1 MGTGEFRSQNSEV
14 RIQNSQ
20 AAARSSGL
28 ARAYRRGAEKIKAL
42 KGIDL
47 DIKPG
52 EFVGVAGHSGAGKT
66 TLLNLIGLMDRATDG
81 SLSVLGHDTTRR
93 GGGFDAL
100 RRKNI
105 GFVFQE
111 FYLMPT
117 LTALE
122 NVLLP
127 SMWGHQSADA
137 SQNAECKGQNADLKS
152 AGRNPHAAF
161 PDTPASYRV
170 PTRERAAEL
179 LNLVGLGHR
188 MTHRPTELSGGEMQR
203 VAVARALINRPRL
216 LLADEPTGNLDTAT
230 RDGIFNL
237 LLALNRDS
245 GLTVIVATHDL
256 SLESRFA
263 RVIRLEDGVVV
274 NDE

>member
-1 MGTGEFRSQNSEV
+1 MDPAEFRVQNSET
-14 RIQNSQ
+14 RMQNGGP
-20 AAARSSGL
+20 AVEARGL
-28 ARAYRRGAEKIKAL
+28 TRVYRRGAETIRAL

-47 DIKPG
+47 DIQCG
-52 EFVGVAGHSGAGKT
+52 EFVGVVGHSGAGKT
-66 TLLNLIGLMDRATDG
+66 TLLNLIGLMDRTTEG
-81 SLSVLGHDTTRR
+81 SLSVLGHDTARR
-93 GGGFDAL
+93 GTRFDAL

-127 SMWGHQSADA
+127 SMWGKTGNDERRTM
-137 SQNAECKGQNADLKS
+137 NEERPKGIRGRAE
-152 AGRNPHAAF
+152 
-161 PDTPASYRV
+161 
-170 PTRERAAEL
+170 EL
-179 LNLVGLGHR
+179 LDRVGLGRR
-188 MTHRPTELSGGEMQR
+188 MTHKPSELSGGEMQR
-203 VAVARALINRPRL
+203 VAVARALVNSPRL
-216 LLADEPTGNLDTAT
+216 LLADEPTGNLDTVT
-230 RDGIFNL
+230 RDCILNL

-256 SLESRFA
+256 SLESRFT
-263 RVIRLEDGVVV
+263 RVIRLEDGAIV

>member
-1 MGTGEFRSQNSEV
+1 MNSDVKIAVEAKGLV
-14 RIQNSQ
+14 RE
-20 AAARSSGL
+20 
-28 ARAYRRGAEKIKAL
+28 YRRGAERIRAL

-47 DIKPG
+47 AIAAG
-52 EFVGVAGHSGAGKT
+52 EFAGLVGHSGAGKT
-66 TLLNLIGLMDRATDG
+66 TFLNLAGLMDRPTEG
-81 SLSVLGHDTTRR
+81 GLTVLGHDVGKR
-93 GGGFDAL
+93 GAGLDAL

-122 NVLLP
+122 NVLMP
-127 SMWGHQSADA
+127 TMWGKARDMTERLGTRS
-137 SQNAECKGQNADLKS
+137 E
-152 AGRNPHAAF
+152 
-161 PDTPASYRV
+161 TPEGFRSCPSRV
-170 PTRERAAEL
+170 PSRQRAAEL
-179 LNLVGLGHR
+179 LGLVGLGKR
-188 MTHRPTELSGGEMQR
+188 MTHKPSELSGGEMQR
-203 VAVARALINRPRL
+203 VAVARALVNNPRL

-230 RDGIFNL
+230 RDSIFSL

-263 RVIRLEDGVVV
+263 RVIRLEDGNVV
-274 NDE
+274 

>member
-1 MGTGEFRSQNSEV
+1 MGTGEFRVQKPETRMQNGGSAVE
-14 RIQNSQ
+14 
-20 AAARSSGL
+20 ARGL
-28 ARAYRRGAEKIKAL
+28 TRLYRRGAEKIQAL

-47 DIKPG
+47 TIGSG
-52 EFVGVAGHSGAGKT
+52 EFVGVVGHSGAGKT
-66 TLLNLIGLMDRATDG
+66 TLLNLIGLMDRPTAG
-81 SLSVLGHDTTRR
+81 SLEVLGTDVTRR
-93 GGGFDAL
+93 GVRLDAL

-111 FYLMPT
+111 FYLIPT
-117 LTALE
+117 LTAAE

-127 SMWGHQSADA
+127 TMWG
-137 SQNAECKGQNADLKS
+137 KGGNDER
-152 AGRNPHAAF
+152 GTMNEERP
-161 PDTPASYRV
+161 
-170 PTRERAAEL
+170 ERAKEL

-188 MTHRPTELSGGEMQR
+188 MTHKPSELSGGEMQR
-203 VAVARALINRPRL
+203 VAVARALVNSPQL

-237 LLALNRDS
+237 FLALNRDS

-263 RVIRLEDGVVV
+263 RVLRLEDGNVV
-274 NDE
+274 

>member
-1 MGTGEFRSQNSEV
+1 MEIASTCDIRPAVEAKGLV
-14 RIQNSQ
+14 RT
-20 AAARSSGL
+20 
-28 ARAYRRGAEKIKAL
+28 YRRGVEKIQAL

-47 DIKPG
+47 NIQCG
-52 EFVGVAGHSGAGKT
+52 EFVGVVGHSGAGKT
-66 TLLNLIGLMDRATDG
+66 TLLNLIGLMDRATEG
-81 SLSVLGHDTTRR
+81 GLSVLGHDTARR
-93 GGGFDAL
+93 GVGFDAL

-127 SMWGHQSADA
+127 SMWGGGS
-137 SQNAECKGQNADLKS
+137 LK
-152 AGRNPHAAF
+152 A
-161 PDTPASYRV
+161 
-170 PTRERAAEL
+170 RAREL
-179 LNLVGLGHR
+179 LDRVGLGKR
-188 MTHRPTELSGGEMQR
+188 MTHKPSELSGGEMQR
-203 VAVARALINRPRL
+203 VAVARALVNSPRL

-245 GLTVIVATHDL
+245 GLTVVVATHDL

-263 RVIRLEDGVVV
+263 RVVRLEDGNVV
-274 NDE
+274 

>member
-1 MGTGEFRSQNSEV
+1 VSIMEIASTCDIKPAVEAKGLV
-14 RIQNSQ
+14 RT
-20 AAARSSGL
+20 
-28 ARAYRRGAEKIKAL
+28 YRRGVEKIQAL

-47 DIKPG
+47 DIQCG
-52 EFVGVAGHSGAGKT
+52 EFVGVVGHSGAGKT
-66 TLLNLIGLMDRATDG
+66 TLLNLIGLMDRATEG
-81 SLSVLGHDTTRR
+81 ELKVLGHDTARR
-93 GGGFDAL
+93 GTRFDAL
-100 RRKNI
+100 RRENI

-127 SMWGHQSADA
+127 SMWGAKTGTVPPENRDATAA
-137 SQNAECKGQNADLKS
+137 SQTQPLRGSVPHFLASKGL
-152 AGRNPHAAF
+152 P
-161 PDTPASYRV
+161 RV
-170 PTRERAAEL
+170 SIKQRAAEL
-179 LNLVGLGHR
+179 LNLVGLGQR
-188 MTHRPTELSGGEMQR
+188 MTHRPSELSGGEMQR
-203 VAVARALINRPRL
+203 VAVARALVNSPRL

-245 GLTVIVATHDL
+245 GLTVVVATHDL
-256 SLESRFA
+256 SLESRFT
-263 RVIRLEDGVVV
+263 RVIRLEDGAIV